1 MSARRRSSKFI
12 VDETKNSMLKKKPV
26 TKKTLK
32 KKMNA
37 NLKIKPV

>member
-12 VDETKNSMLKKKPV
+12 EDETKNSMLKKK
-26 TKKTLK
+26 TCNEENFFKE
-32 KKMNA
+32 MNA